1 MLAHIRLAT
10 RGTMDYE
17 NTHPFVMRDNCGRPQ
32 TLGHNGTIFDCE
44 ILSTFVKTQQG
55 QTDSE
60 RILCYMI
67 DRINTEQER
76 LRRPM
81 SQEERFRLMDEII
94 CKITPENK
102 VNLFVFDGELFYVH
116 TNYKNSLHW
125 CWKEDALVISTRPLG
140 KDSWGQIPMN
150 TLLAYQDGELR
161 APRSRQRIINS
172 AAWYLWNTAFSKQ
185 QVKVSSDEK
194 SQPIILQLIREGKP
208 EGECSMLS
216 LLSIDESLN
225 DKVLI
230 LCI

>member
-17 NTHPFVMRDNCGRPQ
+17 NTHPFVMRDNCGRPW

-44 ILSTFVKTQQG
+44 ILNTFVKTQQG

-161 APRSRQRIINS
+161 YTGTNHGNEFFESE
-172 AAWYLWNTAFSKQ
+172 
-185 QVKVSSDEK
+185 EK
-194 SQPIILQLIREGKP
+194 MWLLF
-208 EGECSMLS
+208 LDFAS
-216 LLSIDESLN
+216 L
-225 DKVLI
+225 
-230 LCI
+230 

>member
-1 MLAHIRLAT
+1 
-10 RGTMDYE
+10 
-17 NTHPFVMRDNCGRPQ
+17 
-32 TLGHNGTIFDCE
+32 
-44 ILSTFVKTQQG
+44 
-55 QTDSE
+55 
-60 RILCYMI
+60 MI

-161 APRSRQRIINS
+161 YTGTNHGNEFIESE
-172 AAWYLWNTAFSKQ
+172 
-185 QVKVSSDEK
+185 EK
-194 SQPIILQLIREGKP
+194 MR
-208 EGECSMLS
+208 
-216 LLSIDESLN
+216 LLFLDFANL
-225 DKVLI
+225 
-230 LCI
+230 